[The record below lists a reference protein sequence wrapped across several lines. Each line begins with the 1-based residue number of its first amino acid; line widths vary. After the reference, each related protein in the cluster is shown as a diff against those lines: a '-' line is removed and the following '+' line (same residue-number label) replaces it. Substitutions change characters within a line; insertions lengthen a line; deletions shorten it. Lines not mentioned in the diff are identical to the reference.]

1 MKRFFVL
8 IIIVLFWTGCGPQ
21 KSNIELIEEDSAV
34 YYEINQLDK
43 APTFAR
49 SIKIAEEVKE
59 VFVNNWNGYSKINE
73 PVLFG
78 YHYFADENGKI
89 KKVKRVKTGGKF
101 GLNLPDN
108 YSQIIEPYILNI
120 LDGIEF
126 TPAVKDKKH
135 VKFQGLL
142 IYGLFKK
149 SNDVESKI
157 YFGFG
162 QSPSSILEN
171 LYLNAGSE
179 YMISIDNPPLPQ
191 GGMIEL
197 QKNVKYPPEAKNK
210 KLEGKVFV
218 KAFIDENGNVVKTE
232 IIKGTGTVLDT
243 AAANAVMNTKFSSGK
258 HVGVPVKVQIA
269 VPIVFKLQ

>member
-1 MKRFFVL
+1 MNKLFVL
-8 IIIVLFWTGCGPQ
+8 IIIVLVLEGCGEQ
-21 KSNIELIEEDSAV
+21 KSNIELIEDDSAV
-34 YYEINQLDK
+34 YFEINQLDK
-43 APTFAR
+43 APTFAN
-49 SIKIAEEVKE
+49 SINIAEEVKE
-59 VFVNNWNGYSKINE
+59 VFVNNWNDYSKINE
-73 PVLFG
+73 PVLLG
-78 YHYFADENGKI
+78 YYYFADENGKI
-89 KKVKRVKTGGKF
+89 KKLKRIKTGGRF
-101 GLNLPDN
+101 GLNLPVN
-108 YSQIIEPYILNI
+108 YSQTIEPGI
-120 LDGIEF
+120 LDILEKVDF
-126 TPAVKDKKH
+126 TPAIKDKRH
-135 VKFQGLL
+135 VKFQSVL

-149 SNDVESKI
+149 DNNIEGKI

-162 QSPSSILEN
+162 ESPSSTLEN

-179 YMISIDNPPLPQ
+179 YMISIDNPPLPK

-243 AAANAVMNTKFSSGK
+243 AAANAVMNTKFYSGK
-258 HVGVPVKVQIA
+258 HAGVPVKVQIA

>member
-1 MKRFFVL
+1 MKRLFVL
-8 IIIVLFWTGCGPQ
+8 ILIVFAWAGCGPQ
-21 KSNIELIEEDSAV
+21 KSNIELIEDDSAV

-43 APTFAR
+43 APTFAH
-49 SIKIAEEVKE
+49 SIKIAEEVKK
-59 VFVNNWNGYSKINE
+59 VFVNNWKGYSKINE

-78 YHYFADENGKI
+78 YNYYADENGKI
-89 KKVKRVKTGGKF
+89 KKVKRIKTGGRF
-101 GLNLPDN
+101 GLNLPVN
-108 YSQIIEPYILNI
+108 YSKIIEPYILNI
-120 LDGIEF
+120 LEEIEF

-149 SNDVESKI
+149 GNDVESKI

-162 QSPSSILEN
+162 ESPSSILEN

-191 GGMIEL
+191 GGIIEL

-258 HVGVPVKVQIA
+258 HAGVPVKVQIA